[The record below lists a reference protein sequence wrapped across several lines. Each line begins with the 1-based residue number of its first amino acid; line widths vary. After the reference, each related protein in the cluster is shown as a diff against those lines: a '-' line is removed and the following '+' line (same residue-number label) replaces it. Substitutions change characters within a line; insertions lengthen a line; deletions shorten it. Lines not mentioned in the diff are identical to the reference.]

1 MALTPL
7 QSHVTANSS
16 GGLSSELRYRAWG
29 EYRYI
34 SGTTPT
40 SNQYTGQR
48 VESTLGIYFYQSRW
62 YDPYLNRWIQPDS
75 IIPDPYI
82 SQEWDRYAYSRNN
95 PVRYTDP
102 SGHLACSDSN
112 VADGDCSDLG
122 LGLWRFEGIV
132 STSGKWTSSELSA
145 IRGAVAATGT
155 KISTITGGTPW
166 EAFKKAY
173 GHVKFTKSSEAG
185 NLCLGGTGSVS
196 CFSGTDLTS
205 RLLTHEL
212 GHAFSWAHG
221 TDPYGRL
228 EDEDAQIVD
237 DRGNWVTGKHTG
249 GDFERTILGYK
260 SGGEPDMYHGPEDWT
275 DWNSNADNLARN
287 EDYADMFMNWVYD
300 SFDYRANA
308 YNAGTYRYEWM
319 TTNVAEFVR

>member
-1 MALTPL
+1 MEIAVILALDY
-7 QSHVTANSS
+7 
-16 GGLSSELRYRAWG
+16 GD
-29 EYRYI
+29 
-34 SGTTPT
+34 
-40 SNQYTGQR
+40 
-48 VESTLGIYFYQSRW
+48 SR
-62 YDPYLNRWIQPDS
+62 
-75 IIPDPYI
+75 
-82 SQEWDRYAYSRNN
+82 
-95 PVRYTDP
+95 
-102 SGHLACSDSN
+102 
-112 VADGDCSDLG
+112 
-122 LGLWRFEGIV
+122 
-132 STSGKWTSSELSA
+132 ELSV
-145 IRGAVAATGT
+145 RQENGHPVSLVQLEVLLRLREQ
-155 KISTITGGTPW
+155 KSLLLPVGTPW